1 MNELCHHGIKG
12 QKWGVRRYQYEDGSL
27 TPGGKKRYAKDQYR
41 QATKSYRRREINK
54 EQYSQAK
61 KDYKTEKQQY
71 KKTFEKEFNDI
82 VESERAKPLKIM
94 YKDYVYKN
102 AAQKVVDEGMD
113 REKALSKAKAQAW
126 IKVGE
131 AYAAGAILNFSAA
144 HLDEIAYGLK
154 NIINQRTI
162 QKANAG
168 LARIGTMKLE
178 KVAGDIYKYRMK

>member
-1 MNELCHHGIKG
+1 MNELYHHGVKG

-41 QATKSYRRREINK
+41 QATKSYMRREINK

-71 KKTFEKEFNDI
+71 KKTLNKEFNDI
-82 VESERAKPLKIM
+82 VESERSKRKMM
-94 YKDYVYKN
+94 YRDYVYKN
-102 AAQKVVDEGMD
+102 AAKKVVDEGMD
-113 REKALSKAKAQAW
+113 RKTALSKAKTQAW
-126 IKVGE
+126 IKSGELYAVGT
-131 AYAAGAILNFSAA
+131 IMRLSANYS
-144 HLDEIAYGLK
+144 DEIVSGLK
-154 NIINQRTI
+154 NVINQRAI